1 MRAPPRMARPPRT
14 KALGRPPERARA
26 ALRLA
31 ARGVDLFPLTG
42 LGLLVVSAAAVA
54 LLIYGI
60 GRLDLVLLVVGAA
73 FVGLTGLG
81 LLAVVITSLVLWLHL
96 RRRPTGGE
104 PVEVECGYAHRTG
117 FSLGGVRWIPLVDV
131 TWTWVDPPAELQ
143 IVVERGRLVEEV
155 VGTRRG
161 VVAGVARRIEVRDVL
176 GLCAVAWVW
185 RDARPLRFVPTVGA
199 LRSLEVIRGMAAGED
214 LPHPEAPA
222 EGGPFDMRPY
232 SAGDP
237 IRFVLWKVFA
247 KSRDLLVRTPERA
260 LAPAR
265 QTAAY
270 LVTGHADEAA
280 AGAARLAV
288 TAGALGTGWTLGADG
303 CPEPAKTSAG
313 AVDLLMRS
321 AATPE
326 ARGGAELAGFIGQH
340 AERANAR
347 LVVFVPGRPG
357 PWLPPVVTAVR
368 DHGERLELVICVD
381 GIVRGQPRRL
391 PGVLRR
397 GDSRGGIAPTQVTVD
412 ELRAVLQ
419 ALRGAKVTV
428 VDRRAGQIYGPDHLR
443 VMEAA

>member
-1 MRAPPRMARPPRT
+1 MDRARRT
-14 KALGRPPERARA
+14 KVRSALG
-26 ALRLA
+26 LA
-31 ARGVDLFPLTG
+31 ARAVGLFPLTG
-42 LGLLVVSAAAVA
+42 LGLLVAVVAALA
-54 LLIYGI
+54 LWRYGLE
-60 GRLDLVLLVVGAA
+60 RLDLVLLVVGAA
-73 FVGLTGLG
+73 FVGLTALG
-81 LLAVVITSLVLWLHL
+81 LVAVVATSLGLWLHL
-96 RRRPTGGE
+96 RRRVIGGE
-104 PVEVECGYAHRTG
+104 PVEVECGFAHRTG
-117 FSLGGVRWIPLVDV
+117 FSLGGVRWVPLVDV
-131 TWTWVDPPAELQ
+131 TWTWVDPRAELR

-185 RDARPLRFVPTVGA
+185 RDSRPLRFVPTVGA
-199 LRSLEVIRGMAAGED
+199 LRNLEVIRGMAAGED

-222 EGGPFDMRPY
+222 EGGPFDMRAYAP
-232 SAGDP
+232 GDP

-247 KSRDLLVRTPERA
+247 KTRDLVVRTPERA

-288 TAGALGTGWTLGADG
+288 SAGALGSGWTLGADG
-303 CPEPAKTSAG
+303 CSEPAKTPQG
-313 AVDLLMRS
+313 AVELLTRS

-326 ARGGAELAGFIGQH
+326 ARGGADLAGFIGDH
-340 AERANAR
+340 ADRASAR

-357 PWLPPVVTAVR
+357 PWLPPVAAAVR
-368 DHGERLELVICVD
+368 QYGDRIELVICVD
-381 GIVRGQPRRL
+381 GIVRGAGSRRWAAALGRGPSQAGPRAGSEATL
-391 PGVLRR
+391 
-397 GDSRGGIAPTQVTVD
+397 ATVD

-419 ALRGAKVTV
+419 GLRGAKITV
-428 VDRRAGQIYGPDHLR
+428 VDRRAGQVYGPDHLR

>member
-1 MRAPPRMARPPRT
+1 MRSASRMARPARS
-14 KALGRPPERARA
+14 KVRSLLGVASRVA
-26 ALRLA
+26 
-31 ARGVDLFPLTG
+31 GLFPLTG
-42 LGLLVVSAAAVA
+42 LGVLVAVVATVA
-54 LLIYGI
+54 LLRYGLA
-60 GRLDLVLLVVGAA
+60 RLDLVLLVVGGA
-73 FVGLTGLG
+73 FVGLTALG
-81 LLAVVITSLVLWLHL
+81 LVAVVATAVGLWLHL
-96 RRRPTGGE
+96 RGRPRGGE

-117 FSLGGVRWIPLVDV
+117 FSLGGVRWVPLVDV
-131 TWTWVDPPAELQ
+131 TWTWVDPPAELR
-143 IVVERGRLVEEV
+143 IVAERGRLVEEV

-232 SAGDP
+232 SPGDP

-247 KSRDLLVRTPERA
+247 KSRDLVVRTPERA

-288 TAGALGTGWTLGADG
+288 SAGALGSGWTLGADG
-303 CPEPAKTSAG
+303 CPEPAKTAGG
-313 AVDLLMRS
+313 AVELLTRS

-326 ARGGAELAGFIGQH
+326 ARGGAELAEFIGQH
-340 AERANAR
+340 AERASAR

-357 PWLPPVVTAVR
+357 PWLAPVAAAVR
-368 DHGERLELVICVD
+368 QHGDRLELVICVD
-381 GIVRGQPRRL
+381 GIVREPSRRRWAEVITQG
-391 PGVLRR
+391 PP
-397 GDSRGGIAPTQVTVD
+397 RGGAEATLATVE

-419 ALRGAKVTV
+419 GLRGAKISV
-428 VDRRAGQIYGPDHLR
+428 VDRRAGQIYGPEHLR